1 MRYFYIKPLL
11 FWTLFLLVLSCQTK
25 SPELIQFQV
34 SEGVMN
40 NLDFSPLGV
49 QNGQKPEKI
58 ELHDLKGKSFQL
70 KPDKNRPLVLI
81 TGSYTC
87 DVTRGNLPAINAMY
101 EKFKDVADI
110 YLINTLEAH
119 PQSSQS
125 PYSAEPEPWHAHDNI
140 TAGISAEQPRTLEE
154 RKELAER
161 WITEQSITTPVL
173 LDGPNNDFW
182 SQAGQA
188 PNMSILISGEGEVV
202 LKQDWFE
209 EKELELAL
217 QGEL

>member
-1 MRYFYIKPLL
+1 MKGFCTKPILVWICIIL
-11 FWTLFLLVLSCQTK
+11 FNFCQTK
-25 SPELIQFQV
+25 SNELVKFQV
-34 SEGVMN
+34 SDGVMN
-40 NLDFSPLGV
+40 NMDFSPLGF
-49 QNGQKPEKI
+49 QNGQKPENI
-58 ELHDLKGKSFQL
+58 ELHDLKGKTFHL
-70 KPDKNRPLVLI
+70 KPSKNRPLLLI

-101 EKFKDVADI
+101 EKYKDVADI
-110 YLINTLEAH
+110 YLVNTQEAH

-125 PYSAEPEPWHAHDNI
+125 PYSAEPEPWHALDNI

-161 WITEQSITTPVL
+161 WISEQGISTPVL
-173 LDGPNNDFW
+173 LDGPNNEFW
-182 SQAGQA
+182 TQAGQA

-209 EKELELAL
+209 EKALEEAL
-217 QGEL
+217 VGEL